1 MMLNGRSESHGS
13 LPLDKPAS
21 LNQKGFQIVS
31 LTYFVHLLGQLQRW
45 KCLHLC
51 QLHHSQTRF
60 SIQTRRHLHHPHQQT
75 GGGMH
80 KIMDLHMTMMTMKRM
95 DGVIWICHQIQYL
108 HWHAFELPRWSQSQQ
123 LLLPKSQP
131 SLVCL
136 LTFTEIAD
144 ARINKPMFWH
154 FSGHEF
160 VSGYWDLAVSV
171 RAYCTFKLILFYFFV
186 SLLWFATKSVATWP
200 LFGFLKLCIHAR
212 SPTYNVNCMN
222 WALKIS
228 NC

>member
-1 MMLNGRSESHGS
+1 
-13 LPLDKPAS
+13 
-21 LNQKGFQIVS
+21 
-31 LTYFVHLLGQLQRW
+31 
-45 KCLHLC
+45 
-51 QLHHSQTRF
+51 
-60 SIQTRRHLHHPHQQT
+60 
-75 GGGMH
+75 
-80 KIMDLHMTMMTMKRM
+80 
-95 DGVIWICHQIQYL
+95 
-108 HWHAFELPRWSQSQQ
+108 
-123 LLLPKSQP
+123 
-131 SLVCL
+131 VCL